1 MTNGNVIGYVSKQS
15 GEATLTKINGEV
27 VELGIFSQIHKND
40 LIESVDGTSIEVVM
54 TNGNVVNIDGQRTLL
69 IDETVYEAKSFKQ
82 DEVSK
87 ESVEAVEKGD
97 ISQLEATEAGEQKVG
112 TSQNISDAFTNR
124 GVDDGFAQAE
134 GLLIGLETSL
144 ADTNPDEL
152 EEDQIDSLS
161 PNAPFINPIALG
173 NDDTPTITGKAEA
186 DSEVSIII
194 DGKVVDVV
202 IADGNGDWSY
212 TTDTL
217 SDGEHLVSAI
227 STDATGNSREASENT
242 SFIIDT
248 QAPDSPIINELG
260 STNDTTPTLTGEGEV
275 GSTIVISINSEIVG
289 ETTVA
294 ENGQWTYTL
303 EDVLREGDYAISA
316 TSTDKAGNTSY
327 ASITSVITIDTSL
340 LDPDVTDADIQIN
353 TGSDS
358 VLNSDEV
365 NTVSISGTTEAGSTI
380 NITVTDSEGDTVVY
394 EGTADSTGNWS
405 DTVDLSTLVDGD
417 LTFTGSVTDIN
428 GNTSV
433 LAPVTVSKDTTL
445 LDSDNDNAGVLVS
458 IDGISPDNGIEN
470 DFQTNLNDVTLYGT
484 FDNEVD
490 TSLVVT
496 INEIEQEITIDGKN
510 WSVDF
515 ISEADATYPIIAT
528 VTDAAG

>member
-327 ASITSVITIDTSL
+327 ASITSVITIVISCSISLIVTTKLVSTSL
-340 LDPDVTDADIQIN
+340 SKIPYKVTSLRLVWKSFSIPLSGLIPSILTRTPALSLSLSRRVVSLLTV
-353 TGSDS
+353 TGARTLVFPLIS
-358 VLNSDEV
+358 VTLPV
-365 NTVSISGTTEAGSTI
+365 NVKSPSTRVLKSTVS
-380 NITVTDSEGDTVVY
+380 
-394 EGTADSTGNWS
+394 
-405 DTVDLSTLVDGD
+405 LQL
-417 LTFTGSVTDIN
+417 
-428 GNTSV
+428 
-433 LAPVTVSKDTTL
+433 PVESAVPS
-445 LDSDNDNAGVLVS
+445 
-458 IDGISPDNGIEN
+458 
-470 DFQTNLNDVTLYGT
+470 
-484 FDNEVD
+484 
-490 TSLVVT
+490 
-496 INEIEQEITIDGKN
+496 
-510 WSVDF
+510 
-515 ISEADATYPIIAT
+515 
-528 VTDAAG
+528 